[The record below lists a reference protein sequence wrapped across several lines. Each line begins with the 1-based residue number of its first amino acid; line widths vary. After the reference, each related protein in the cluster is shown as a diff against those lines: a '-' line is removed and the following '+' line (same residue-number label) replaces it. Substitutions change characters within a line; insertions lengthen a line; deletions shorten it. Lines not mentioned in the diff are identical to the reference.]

1 MAVNQYINT
10 TTFTQEQDLIG
21 NLVIESIQM
30 HGQDFVY
37 IPRAIVKED
46 TIFNEASLSSFTE
59 THTIEMH
66 IENADGF
73 EGEGDML
80 TKFGLEVRDQLTT
93 LVSISRFKSITG
105 KDRPL
110 VGDLIYFAL
119 ADKVFQIKFVE
130 DEIPF
135 YQLGKMHVYQL
146 TLEQWAWSYETVN
159 TGVAEIDDNFA
170 TPITPAGT
178 TTQSTQADDTID
190 NQPDS
195 DTGLT
200 PISPSVADDV
210 IDFTTGNPF
219 SEDY

>member
-30 HGQDFVY
+30 HGQDFIY
-37 IPRAIVKED
+37 IPRSIVKED
-46 TIFNEASLSSFTE
+46 TIFNEDTLSSFTE

-66 IENADGF
+66 IESADGF

-80 TKFGLEVRDQLTT
+80 TRFGLEVRDQMTT
-93 LVSISRFKSITG
+93 MVSISRFQTVTT

-110 VGDLIYFAL
+110 VGDLMYFPL

-130 DEIPF
+130 DEVPF
-135 YQLGKMHVYQL
+135 FQLGKMHVFQL

-159 TGVAEIDDNFA
+159 TGVTEIDNNFTS
-170 TPITPAGT
+170 TPT
-178 TTQSTQADDTID
+178 TNPNISDDTVD
-190 NQPDS
+190 NQPDP

-200 PISPSVADDV
+200 PLAPSVADGV
-210 IDFTTGNPF
+210 IDFTVGNPF

>member
-1 MAVNQYINT
+1 MDKMAVNQNINT
-10 TTFTQEQDLIG
+10 TTITQEQDLIG

-30 HGQDFVY
+30 HGQDFIY
-37 IPRAIVKED
+37 IPRSIVKED
-46 TIFNEASLSSFTE
+46 TIFNEDTLSSFTE

-66 IENADGF
+66 IESADGF

-80 TKFGLEVRDQLTT
+80 TRFGLEVRDQMTT
-93 LVSISRFKSITG
+93 MVSISRFQTVTT

-110 VGDLIYFAL
+110 VGDLMYFPL

-130 DEIPF
+130 DEVPF
-135 YQLGKMHVYQL
+135 FQLGKMHVFQL

-159 TGVAEIDDNFA
+159 TGVTEIDNNFTS
-170 TPITPAGT
+170 TPT
-178 TTQSTQADDTID
+178 TNPNISDDTVD
-190 NQPDS
+190 NQPDP

-200 PISPSVADDV
+200 PLAPSVADGV
-210 IDFTTGNPF
+210 IDFTVGNPF

>member
-30 HGQDFVY
+30 HGQDFIY
-37 IPRAIVKED
+37 IPRSIVKED
-46 TIFNEASLSSFTE
+46 TIFNEDTLSSFTE

-66 IENADGF
+66 IESADGF

-80 TKFGLEVRDQLTT
+80 TRFGLEVRDQMTT
-93 LVSISRFKSITG
+93 MVSISRFQTVTT

-110 VGDLIYFAL
+110 VGDLMYFPL
-119 ADKVFQIKFVE
+119 ADKVSQIKFVE
-130 DEIPF
+130 DEVPF
-135 YQLGKMHVYQL
+135 FQLGKMHVFQL

-159 TGVAEIDDNFA
+159 TGVTEIDNNFTS
-170 TPITPAGT
+170 TPT
-178 TTQSTQADDTID
+178 TNPNISDDTVD
-190 NQPDS
+190 NQPDP

-200 PISPSVADDV
+200 PLAPSVADGV
-210 IDFTTGNPF
+210 IDFTVGNPF